1 MNSDKGKE
9 LLATSPD
16 QTELHFK
23 DGDSKVFTDKNGK
36 PIVAKNYLKRLEK
49 QREEQNRLEEN
60 LHWESTEKDRRDCK
74 DRTDIF

>member
-9 LLATSPD
+9 WVGTNVD

-23 DGDSKVFTDKNGK
+23 DGAKKVFTDKNGK
-36 PIVAKNYLKRLEK
+36 PIVAGNYLKRLEK
-49 QREEQNRLEEN
+49 QRQEKQRLEEN
-60 LHWESTEKDRRDCK
+60 LHWESFQKDVRDCK